1 MCAWCESKDSHGNV
15 HAQGQAIEGRQVHPQ
30 GEGKHANIFPA
41 PSPSGSEL
49 GAFICMFSFNLHNRF
64 EKLYFNTLALQ
75 GRKLR
80 LRKMMSP
87 AGIH

>member
-1 MCAWCESKDSHGNV
+1 MRIPMAVTRDRSLKGGRCTLKEKESMPTFFQPQV
-15 HAQGQAIEGRQVHPQ
+15 QA
-30 GEGKHANIFPA
+30 
-41 PSPSGSEL
+41 SSEL
-49 GAFICMFSFNLHNRF
+49 GAFIYMFSFNLHNGF

-80 LRKMMSP
+80 LRKMMSS

>member
-1 MCAWCESKDSHGNV
+1 MAMPRDRPLKGGRCTLKEKESMPTFFQPQV
-15 HAQGQAIEGRQVHPQ
+15 QA
-30 GEGKHANIFPA
+30 
-41 PSPSGSEL
+41 GSEL
-49 GAFICMFSFNLHNRF
+49 GALICMFSFNLHNRF